1 MWDDS
6 NEDGDLPCDGFPEE
20 DIEGPATGEAPYKP
34 DIAYTEGSPIMVGP
48 LITELPPLVLS
59 VDESPA

>member
-1 MWDDS
+1 MNNIEKHIKEETIDD
-6 NEDGDLPCDGFPEE
+6 FPED

-34 DIAYTEGSPIMVGP
+34 DIAYTEGGPIMVGP